1 MSKVRLKNIRKN
13 PRRPIVLNLDRAAA
27 SIVINRRR
35 LEETRQGD
43 RRIRIERIVVPG
55 SIRVPFN
62 GLSAPIDEKILECA
76 EVKAAL
82 ESRIVKVVA
91 FKPSVEERRAAKKAA
106 KPSVEER
113 RAAKRKAKAAA
124 TPPADNEPAGP
135 EVGENKATKGT
146 SAKKSASTSSS
157 KGRS

>member
-1 MSKVRLKNIRKN
+1 MAKVRLKNIRKN
-13 PRRPIVLNLDRAAA
+13 PRRPVVLNLDRAAA

-43 RRIRIERIVVPG
+43 RRIRMERVVVPG
-55 SIRVPFN
+55 SIRVPYN

-82 ESRIVKVVA
+82 ASRTIKVVA

-106 KPSVEER
+106 KPSVADR
-113 RAAKRKAKAAA
+113 RAAKKKAKAAP
-124 TPPADNEPAGP
+124 TDTEPAEP
-135 EVGENKATKGT
+135 EPGENMATKGT
-146 SAKKSASTSSS
+146 SMKKSASASSS

>member
-43 RRIRIERIVVPG
+43 RRIRMERVVVPG

-82 ESRIVKVVA
+82 ASRMVAVVP
-91 FKPSVEERRAAKKAA
+91 FKPSVEERWAAKKAA
-106 KPSVEER
+106 KPSLAER
-113 RAAKRKAKAAA
+113 RAAKRKAKAEKPDTEPVA
-124 TPPADNEPAGP
+124 PEADD
-135 EVGENKATKGT
+135 NKATKGT
-146 SAKKSASTSSS
+146 STKKSASASSS
-157 KGRS
+157 KDRS